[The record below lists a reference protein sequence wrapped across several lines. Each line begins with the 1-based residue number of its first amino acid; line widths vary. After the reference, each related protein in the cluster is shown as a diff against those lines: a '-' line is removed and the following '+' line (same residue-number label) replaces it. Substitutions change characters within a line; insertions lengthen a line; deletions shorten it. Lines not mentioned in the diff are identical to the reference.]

1 MQRVPHGAPMT
12 ERGGRLRGVLDLVA
26 GRYPPFVF
34 GLGVGSLLPVFHF
47 HETTREALEP
57 AFAYLVDNGYRTV
70 TSDDVAALVRHGKH
84 PGPRTVMLAFDDA
97 LASLW
102 MVVGPLLAQYDLR
115 AVAYA
120 IPARIS
126 EASTTRPTITDGPV
140 DAERLDVSDQPFVTW
155 PELQALSASGRVD
168 VQSHTY
174 SHSMVFAGDT
184 AVGVVDGTYRA
195 VETVFSRPRLN
206 DGPSLEF
213 LQASQVGYPVFPRR
227 SRMSDGRRYW
237 PDADACAA
245 VQAFVEAQG
254 GETFLASPAA
264 AGALAPRLAAVGG
277 RWESET
283 DQHAAVGVELERG
296 RDVLQSRLGTPVRHI
311 CLPWGVS
318 GRVTRDALAR
328 LGVETAFANRLPG
341 RFAVSA
347 GDEPYFLKRLHCR
360 YIFAL
365 PGSGRRTFS
374 LLAGERR

>member
-1 MQRVPHGAPMT
+1 MT

-34 GLGVGSLLPVFHF
+34 GLGVGALLPVFHF

-84 PGPRTVMLAFDDA
+84 PGPKTVMLAFDDA

-102 MVVGPLLAQYDLR
+102 MVVGPLLAQYNLQ

-120 IPARIS
+120 IPARIQ
-126 EASTTRPTITDGPV
+126 EAAATRPTINDGPV
-140 DAERLDVSDQPFVTW
+140 DAERLDLSDEPFVTW
-155 PELQALSASGRVD
+155 PELQALSSSGRVD

-174 SHSMVFAGDT
+174 SHSMVFAGET
-184 AVGVVDGTYRA
+184 AVGVVDQPFRA

-206 DGPSLEF
+206 DGHALEF

-227 SRMSDGRRYW
+227 SRMSDGRRFW
-237 PDADACAA
+237 PDAAACEA
-245 VQAFVEAQG
+245 VRTFVEAQG
-254 GETFLASPAA
+254 GEAFLASPGAA
-264 AGALAPRLAAVGG
+264 EALAPRLAAVGG
-277 RWESET
+277 RWESDAE
-283 DQHAAVGVELERG
+283 QQAAVEFELVQG
-296 RDVLQSRLGTPVRHI
+296 RDLLQSRLGTPVRHI

-318 GRVTRDALAR
+318 GNVTRQALER
-328 LGVETAFANRLPG
+328 VGVSTAFANRLPG

-365 PGSGRRTFS
+365 PGRGRRTLS
-374 LLAGERR
+374 LLAG